1 DIPEPPA
8 LLYAWGDVG
17 LLARPA
23 AGVVGS
29 RNHTAYG
36 GAAAQFL
43 AAGVARAG
51 VVVVSGMARGIDAT
65 AHAAALDSGG
75 ASVGVLGNGFGVV
88 YPAAN
93 RSLYERMIA
102 CGCLVTELPPGE
114 RPHAHTFPRRNR
126 LISGLAGV
134 TVVVEA
140 AAGSG
145 ALITADCALDQGR
158 TVLAVPGPITS
169 PTSLGCNKLI
179 QQGAKP
185 ALCPGDILE
194 ELGLPGTAD
203 PGPMA
208 RGQTPEGTSESAGA
222 PPRGQPPDLTELQRS
237 LWDALASEP
246 KHVDA
251 LVAAAGAETSAVLTA
266 LTELEMRGLV
276 KPEPG
281 ETEAHGLE
289 TLYLGGGT
297 PSLLPPD
304 ALATLVTSLRD
315 AFGATSSR
323 DAIEVTVEANPE
335 DVEPEHARAWRR
347 AGVNRVSL
355 GAQSFD
361 DHVLAWMHRSHD
373 AARIGA
379 AVRTLRDAGVDNLSL
394 DLIFALPAELQRDW
408 ERDLELALSLGPDH
422 LSLYGLTVDE
432 RTPLARWIS
441 RGAVVAPE
449 D

>member
-1 DIPEPPA
+1 LEQLDRLGASVLLPDDDRFPPLLRDIPEPPA

-93 RSLYERMIA
+93 
-102 CGCLVTELPPGE
+102 
-114 RPHAHTFPRRNR
+114 
-126 LISGLAGV
+126 
-134 TVVVEA
+134 
-140 AAGSG
+140 
-145 ALITADCALDQGR
+145 
-158 TVLAVPGPITS
+158 
-169 PTSLGCNKLI
+169 
-179 QQGAKP
+179 P

-251 LVAAAGAETSAVLTA
+251 LVAAAHAETSAVLTA

-276 KPEPG
+276 KQEPG
-281 ETEAHGLE
+281 M
-289 TLYLGGGT
+289 
-297 PSLLPPD
+297 
-304 ALATLVTSLRD
+304 R
-315 AFGATSSR
+315 FGIT
-323 DAIEVTVEANPE
+323 
-335 DVEPEHARAWRR
+335 
-347 AGVNRVSL
+347 
-355 GAQSFD
+355 
-361 DHVLAWMHRSHD
+361 
-373 AARIGA
+373 
-379 AVRTLRDAGVDNLSL
+379 
-394 DLIFALPAELQRDW
+394 
-408 ERDLELALSLGPDH
+408 
-422 LSLYGLTVDE
+422 
-432 RTPLARWIS
+432 
-441 RGAVVAPE
+441 
-449 D
+449 